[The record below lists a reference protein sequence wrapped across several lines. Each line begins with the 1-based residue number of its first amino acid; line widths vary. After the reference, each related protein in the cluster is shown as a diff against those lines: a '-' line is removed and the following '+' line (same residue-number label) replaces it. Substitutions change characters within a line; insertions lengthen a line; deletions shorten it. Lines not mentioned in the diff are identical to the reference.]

1 MAKLLTVQEIAD
13 LIQVAPVTIQLWTRE
28 GIIPSIRVN
37 PKIVRYQEDAVIAA
51 LLRLSDQRSIV
62 Q

>member
-28 GIIPSIRVN
+28 GIIPAIRVN
-37 PKIVRYQEDAVIAA
+37 PKVIRYQEDRVIDA
-51 LLRLSDQRSIV
+51 LLQLTERRKV
-62 Q
+62 AT